1 MIDLASGRCCSDV
14 WTSSSLSIRHCGAS
28 GRFQRPVWT
37 VALEP
42 VVLPW
47 IHEYFQDA
55 CDQSHALT
63 CTLSE
68 YMKIL
73 NLRADNSVKLQPLHK
88 VFLFIQNVANIKY

>member
-14 WTSSSLSIRHCGAS
+14 RTSSLLSARHCGAS
-28 GRFQRPVWT
+28 GRLQRPVRT
-37 VALEP
+37 VAQELA
-42 VVLPW
+42 VLPW
-47 IHEYFQDA
+47 IHEYLRDA
-55 CDQSHALT
+55 CDQSHALI

-73 NLRADNSVKLQPLHK
+73 NLRTDYPVKLQPLHK